1 METGKR
7 PLSDRLVLL
16 DGSMPCRKLK
26 LDIVFIERKKFRELS
41 FKMATNKQA
50 VIISAARTP
59 TGKFQGLLKGF
70 SAPELGSIAIKEA
83 VSRAGISS
91 DKVDEVIM
99 GCVVQ
104 AGIGQAPARQAALKA
119 GLAPEVSALTINM
132 VCGSGLR
139 AVALAS
145 QAVQLGDA
153 EYVVAGG
160 MESMSNIPYA
170 LQTAREGFRM
180 GNQTATDL
188 MIHDGLWCP
197 FENWHMGNTG
207 EVVAEKYQISR
218 DEQDNFAFN
227 SHRKAYEAQQAG
239 RFADEMVPV
248 EIPQKK
254 GDPIIL
260 DYDEP
265 VRPETTVESL
275 GKLRP
280 AFKKDGGTVTAGN
293 APGVNDGASALVVTS
308 AENAASL
315 GIEPLGRVVAWAS
328 SGIEPR
334 LIMMAPVKG
343 VQNVL
348 AKAGWD
354 MKDVDLF
361 ELNEAFSVQ
370 ALGVM
375 KELGLDIEKVN
386 VNGGAVALGHAIGNS
401 GGRVLTTLLH
411 EMKRR
416 RAKRGVAALCL
427 GGGNSVALAVERD

>member
-1 METGKR
+1 M
-7 PLSDRLVLL
+7 SN
-16 DGSMPCRKLK
+16 S
-26 LDIVFIERKKFRELS
+26 
-41 FKMATNKQA
+41 NKA

-59 TGKFQGLLKGF
+59 TGKFQGALKGF
-70 SAPELGSIAIKEA
+70 TAPDLGAIAIKEA
-83 VSRAGISS
+83 VKRAGIEGS
-91 DKVDEVIM
+91 DVSEVIM

-104 AGIGQAPARQAALKA
+104 AGVGQAPARQAAIKA
-119 GLAPEVSALTINM
+119 GLPPEVSALTINM

-139 AVALAS
+139 AVALAA

-160 MESMSNIPYA
+160 MESMSNIPYS
-170 LQTAREGFRM
+170 LQTARDGFRM
-180 GNQTATDL
+180 GNQVATDL

-207 EVVAEKYQISR
+207 EVVAEKYNITR
-218 DEQDNFAFN
+218 EAQDDFAFD
-227 SHRKAYEAQQAG
+227 SHRKADEAQKEG
-239 RFADEMVPV
+239 RFEDEMIAV

-254 GDPIIL
+254 GDPFVL

-265 VRPETTVESL
+265 VRPETTIESL

-308 AENAASL
+308 AENAAKL
-315 GIEPLGRVVAWAS
+315 GIEPLGRVVASAT
-328 SGIEPR
+328 SGIEPK
-334 LIMMAPVKG
+334 LIMMAPVQG
-343 VQNVL
+343 VLNVL
-348 AKAGWD
+348 KKAGWD

-375 KELGLDIEKVN
+375 QELGLDLEKVN

-401 GGRVLTTLLH
+401 GGRILTTLLY

-416 RAKRGVAALCL
+416 GVKRGVAALCL
-427 GGGNSVALAVERD
+427 GGGNSVAMAVERD

>member
-1 METGKR
+1 
-7 PLSDRLVLL
+7 
-16 DGSMPCRKLK
+16 
-26 LDIVFIERKKFRELS
+26 
-41 FKMATNKQA
+41 MANTKDA
-50 VIISAARTP
+50 VIVSAARTP
-59 TGKFQGLLKGF
+59 TGKFQGLLKDF
-70 SAPELGSIAIKEA
+70 SAPDLGSIAIKEA
-83 VSRAGISS
+83 ICRA
-91 DKVDEVIM
+91 KVDAADVNEVIM

-119 GLAPEVSALTINM
+119 GLPPEVSALTVNM

-145 QAVQLGDA
+145 QAVQLGDSQV
-153 EYVVAGG
+153 VVAGG

-170 LQTAREGFRM
+170 MPGARDGYRM
-180 GNQTATDL
+180 GNQTVVDL
-188 MIHDGLWCP
+188 MINDGLWCP

-207 EVVAEKYQISR
+207 EVVAEKYQITR
-218 DEQDNFAFN
+218 EEQDNFAFN
-227 SHRKAYEAQQAG
+227 SHRKAAEAQAAG
-239 RFADEMVPV
+239 RFRDEIVPV

-254 GDPIIL
+254 GDPVVL
-260 DYDEP
+260 NYDEP
-265 VRPETTVESL
+265 VRPDTTVETL
-275 GKLRP
+275 AKLRP

-293 APGVNDGASALVVTS
+293 APGVNDGASAVVVTS
-308 AENAASL
+308 AENAAKL
-315 GIEPLGRVVAWAS
+315 GVEPLGRVVASAT

-375 KELGLDIEKVN
+375 KELGLDLEKVN

-401 GGRVLTTLLH
+401 GGRILTTLLF

-416 RAKRGVAALCL
+416 NVKRGVAALCL
-427 GGGNSVALAVERD
+427 GGGNSVAMAVERI

>member
-1 METGKR
+1 MTN
-7 PLSDRLVLL
+7 
-16 DGSMPCRKLK
+16 
-26 LDIVFIERKKFRELS
+26 
-41 FKMATNKQA
+41 NKQA

-59 TGKFQGLLKGF
+59 TGRFQGLLKGF
-70 SAPELGSIAIKEA
+70 SAPELGAIAIKEA
-83 VSRAGISS
+83 VKRAGITGEQ
-91 DKVDEVIM
+91 VDEVIM

-119 GLAPEVSALTINM
+119 DLPSEVSALTINM

-207 EVVAEKYQISR
+207 EIVAEKYQISR
-218 DEQDNFAFN
+218 EEQDHFAFN
-227 SHRKAYEAQQAG
+227 SHRKAHEAQQEG
-239 RFADEMVPV
+239 RFAEELVSI

-254 GDPIIL
+254 GDPIVL

-265 VRPETTVESL
+265 VRPETTVDSL
-275 GKLRP
+275 AKLRP

-328 SGIEPR
+328 SGIEPK

-375 KELGLDIEKVN
+375 KELGLDMEKVN

-401 GGRVLTTLLH
+401 GGRVLTTLLY

-416 RAKRGVAALCL
+416 GVKRGVAALCL

>member
-1 METGKR
+1 M
-7 PLSDRLVLL
+7 SD
-16 DGSMPCRKLK
+16 
-26 LDIVFIERKKFRELS
+26 
-41 FKMATNKQA
+41 NKQA

-59 TGKFQGLLKGF
+59 TGKFQGALKGF
-70 SAPELGSIAIKEA
+70 TAPELGAIAIKEA
-83 VSRAGISS
+83 VKRAGVDPAKI
-91 DKVDEVIM
+91 DEVVM

-119 GLAPEVSALTINM
+119 GLPPEVSALTVNM

-145 QAVQLGDA
+145 QSVKLGDA
-153 EYVVAGG
+153 EFVVAGG

-207 EVVAEKYQISR
+207 EVVAEKHQITR
-218 DEQDNFAFN
+218 ETQDDFAYN
-227 SHRKAYEAQQAG
+227 SHRKAYEAHQAG
-239 RFADEMVPV
+239 RFADEIVAV

-265 VRPETTVESL
+265 VRPDTTVETL
-275 GKLRP
+275 AKLKP

-308 AENAASL
+308 SQKASEL
-315 GIEPLGRVVAWAS
+315 GVEPLGRVVSYAV
-328 SGIEPR
+328 SGIEPK
-334 LIMMAPVKG
+334 LIMLAPVEG
-343 VQNVL
+343 VRRAV
-348 AKAGWD
+348 AKAGWSLE
-354 MKDVDLF
+354 DVELF

-375 KELGLDIEKVN
+375 KELGINPDLVN

-401 GGRVLTTLLH
+401 GSRVLTSLLY

-416 RAKRGVAALCL
+416 GAKRGVAGLCL
-427 GGGNSVALAVERD
+427 GGGNSVAMAVERD